1 MRKLS
6 ADGVAIVF
14 VSHRLA
20 EVLEIAERVTAV
32 RDGRLVG
39 VYPTKGMTQARLGEL
54 MTGHLLE
61 DKVVATSKDSGTVV
75 FQTKD
80 LTRPGQFAG
89 IDLTIRAGEVVG
101 LVGLIGAGRTELS
114 HSIMGMTQA
123 ASGTMQLEGK
133 PHRPSSIRDAI
144 SHGLAYV
151 SEDRLQLG
159 LLQKQSIA
167 DNAAIAVLDNLLDGS
182 GLISPKKKED
192 LISGWVKKLGIKIG
206 KSENPISTL
215 SGGNQQ
221 KVVLAKWLATKPK
234 LLILDSPTVGVD
246 VGARAG
252 IFRIVRD
259 LADQGLAILLI
270 TDEVTEAMFNADR
283 ILHMAQ
289 GRIVGSYDP
298 RTTSVAQMEAAIYA

>member
-1 MRKLS
+1 M
-6 ADGVAIVF
+6 A
-14 VSHRLA
+14 
-20 EVLEIAERVTAV
+20 
-32 RDGRLVG
+32 
-39 VYPTKGMTQARLGEL
+39 
-54 MTGHLLE
+54 
-61 DKVVATSKDSGTVV
+61 
-75 FQTKD
+75 
-80 LTRPGQFAG
+80 
-89 IDLTIRAGEVVG
+89 
-101 LVGLIGAGRTELS
+101 
-114 HSIMGMTQA
+114 
-123 ASGTMQLEGK
+123 
-133 PHRPSSIRDAI
+133 
-144 SHGLAYV
+144 
-151 SEDRLQLG
+151 EDRLQLG
-159 LLQKQSIA
+159 LLQKQSID

-289 GRIVGSYDP
+289 GRTVGSYDP